1 MCSASLLF
9 QVLTGMG
16 KQCLSRSFL
25 ESTSRARSFEFP
37 HRVHCLKILHWTS
50 RGWFSLVCIL
60 QHFINSLES
69 SCKLDG
75 RSPRPCVASTAFGLG
90 VAMCVWGG
98 GGWLR
103 FRAYSVS
110 TRDDRPV
117 SVCVNVVDVCETVW
131 VCAVHVCMFA
141 LFLFARMACCL
152 TALAGV
158 SVLAW

>member
-1 MCSASLLF
+1 MAEVYVRASRLQLL
-9 QVLTGMG
+9 
-16 KQCLSRSFL
+16 
-25 ESTSRARSFEFP
+25 
-37 HRVHCLKILHWTS
+37 
-50 RGWFSLVCIL
+50 GWALV
-60 QHFINSLES
+60 
-69 SCKLDG
+69 
-75 RSPRPCVASTAFGLG
+75 
-90 VAMCVWGG
+90 GG
-98 GGWLR
+98 GMLR

-131 VCAVHVCMFA
+131 VRAVHVCMFA

>member
-1 MCSASLLF
+1 M
-9 QVLTGMG
+9 
-16 KQCLSRSFL
+16 
-25 ESTSRARSFEFP
+25 
-37 HRVHCLKILHWTS
+37 
-50 RGWFSLVCIL
+50 FSLVRIL
-60 QHFINSLES
+60 LHKFIAIELQIRWPKSTCVRRVYS
-69 SCKLDG
+69 FWVG
-75 RSPRPCVASTAFGLG
+75 RCYVR
-90 VAMCVWGG
+90 VWDG

-131 VCAVHVCMFA
+131 VRAVHVCMFA